1 MVECHATWDEI
12 IGERGLSSALQITQ
26 WSWGVGWEESRLD
39 PRCSRI
45 NKRWGEVSE
54 KETVGE
60 DWRAGGR
67 GL

>member
-1 MVECHATWDEI
+1 MKLQ
-12 IGERGLSSALQITQ
+12 GRGASVVPFKSHSGA
-26 WSWGVGWEESRLD
+26 GGWKESRLD

-45 NKRWGEVSE
+45 NKRWRGVSE